1 MVFFL
6 LKVLDLR
13 MTLLLKLNA
22 CKDILIANEF
32 QRWSERVKTNGTTSN
47 LLRAVKDI
55 LDSISCGETFNLLR
69 DLLSESEKVEMGSK
83 TKKVYKLN

>member
-1 MVFFL
+1 
-6 LKVLDLR
+6 
-13 MTLLLKLNA
+13 MTLLQKLNS
-22 CKDILIANEF
+22 CKDILMANEF